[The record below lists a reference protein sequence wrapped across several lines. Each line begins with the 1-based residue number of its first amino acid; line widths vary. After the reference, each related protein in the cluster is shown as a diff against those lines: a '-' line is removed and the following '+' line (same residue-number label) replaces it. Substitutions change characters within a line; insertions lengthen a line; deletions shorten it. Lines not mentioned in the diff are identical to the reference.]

1 MKILEK
7 IKLDMRDALKKR
19 KNDVL
24 IVLRSLIAKLKNN
37 EISKGRELNEDEII
51 KVIRTSIKQ
60 IKESINIY
68 KKAKRFELAEKEELE
83 LMIIESYVPDMLSDE
98 QIQDLV
104 EKSIIKVK
112 AESLRDIG
120 KVMPVIMKEGGALID
135 GNKAR
140 EILKQLLE

>member
-7 IKLDMRDALKKR
+7 IKLDMRGALRNK
-19 KNDVL
+19 KNDEL
-24 IVLRSLIAKLKNN
+24 IVLRSLVAKLKNN
-37 EISKGRELNEDEII
+37 EISKGRELNEDEVI

-68 KKAKRFELAEKEELE
+68 NKAKRLELAKKEELE
-83 LMIIESYVPDMLSDE
+83 LMIIESYVPEMLSDE
-98 QIQDLV
+98 QVQDLV
-104 EKSIIKVK
+104 EKAIIKVK
-112 AESLRDIG
+112 AESLSDIG
-120 KVMPVIMKEGGALID
+120 KVMPIIMREGGSLID

>member
-7 IKLDMRDALKKR
+7 IKLDMRGALKKR
-19 KNDVL
+19 ENDKL
-24 IVLRSLIAKLKNN
+24 IVLRSLIAKLKNK
-37 EISKGRELNEDEII
+37 EISKREQLNEDEVI
-51 KVIRTSIKQ
+51 KVIRANINQ
-60 IKESINIY
+60 LKESINIY
-68 KKAKRFELAEKEELE
+68 KNAKRLELVEKEELE
-83 LMIIESYVPDMLSDE
+83 LMILESYVPAMLSDE

-104 EKSIIKVK
+104 ERAILKVK

-120 KVMPVIMKEGGALID
+120 KVMPIIMKEGGPLMD

>member
-7 IKLDMRDALKKR
+7 IKLDMLGALRKR
-19 KNDVL
+19 KNDKL

-37 EISKGRELNEDEII
+37 EISKGRELNEDEVI

-68 KKAKRFELAEKEELE
+68 KEAKRHELAEKEELE
-83 LMIIESYVPDMLSDE
+83 LMIIESYVPEMFSE
-98 QIQDLV
+98 KQIKDLV
-104 EKSIIKVK
+104 EKAIIKVK
-112 AESLRDIG
+112 AESLSDMG
-120 KVMPVIMKEGGALID
+120 KVMPIIMKEGGSLID

>member
-7 IKLDMRDALKKR
+7 IKLDMRAALRKR
-19 KNDVL
+19 KNDEL

-37 EISKGRELNEDEII
+37 EISKGRELNEDEVI

-68 KKAKRFELAEKEELE
+68 NKAKRLELAKKEELE
-83 LMIIESYVPDMLSDE
+83 LMIIESYVPEMLSDE

-104 EKSIIKVK
+104 EKAIMKVK
-112 AESLRDIG
+112 AERLSDMG
-120 KVMPVIMKEGGALID
+120 KVMPIIMKEGGSLID

>member
-7 IKLDMRDALKKR
+7 IKLDMRGALKNR
-19 KNDVL
+19 KNDEL
-24 IVLRSLIAKLKNN
+24 IALRSLIAKLKNN
-37 EISKGRELNEDEII
+37 EISKGRELNEDEVI

-68 KKAKRFELAEKEELE
+68 NKAKRLELAKKEELE
-83 LMIIESYVPDMLSDE
+83 LMIIESYVPEMLSDE
-98 QIQDLV
+98 QIQELV
-104 EKSIIKVK
+104 KKAVIKVK
-112 AESLRDIG
+112 AESLSDIG
-120 KVMPVIMKEGGALID
+120 KVMPIIMREGGSLID

>member
-19 KNDVL
+19 ENDEL
-24 IVLRSLIAKLKNN
+24 IVLRSLIAKLKNK
-37 EISKGRELNEDEII
+37 EISKGKELNEDEVI
-51 KVIRTSIKQ
+51 KVIRTNINQ
-60 IKESINIY
+60 LKESINIY
-68 KKAKRFELAEKEELE
+68 KKAKRLELVEKEELE
-83 LMIIESYVPDMLSDE
+83 LMIIESYVPAMLSDE

-104 EKSIIKVK
+104 EKAITKVK

-120 KVMPVIMKEGGALID
+120 KVMPIIMKEGGPLID

>member
-7 IKLDMRDALKKR
+7 IKLDMRGALKKR
-19 KNDVL
+19 KNDEL

-83 LMIIESYVPDMLSDE
+83 LMIIESYVPEMLSDE
-98 QIQDLV
+98 QIQELV
-104 EKSIIKVK
+104 EKAVIKVK
-112 AESLRDIG
+112 AESLSDIG
-120 KVMPVIMKEGGALID
+120 KVMPIIMREGGSLID

>member
-7 IKLDMRDALKKR
+7 IKLDMLSALKER
-19 KNDVL
+19 KNDEL
-24 IVLRSLIAKLKNN
+24 IVLRSLVAKLKNN
-37 EISKGRELNEDEII
+37 EISKGRELNEDEVI

-83 LMIIESYVPDMLSDE
+83 LIIIESYVPEMLSDE
-98 QIQDLV
+98 QVQDLV
-104 EKSIIKVK
+104 EKAIIKVK
-112 AESLRDIG
+112 AESLSDMG
-120 KVMPVIMKEGGALID
+120 KVMPIIMKEGGSLID

-140 EILKQLLE
+140 EILKQLLK

>member
-7 IKLDMRDALKKR
+7 IKLDMRGALKKR
-19 KNDVL
+19 KSDEL

-37 EISKGRELNEDEII
+37 EISKGRELNEDEVI

-68 KKAKRFELAEKEELE
+68 NKAKRLELAKKEELE
-83 LMIIESYVPDMLSDE
+83 LMIIESYVPEMLSDE

-104 EKSIIKVK
+104 EKAIIKVK
-112 AESLRDIG
+112 AESLRDMG
-120 KVMPVIMKEGGALID
+120 KVMPIIMKEGGPLMD

>member
-7 IKLDMRDALKKR
+7 IKLDMRGALKKR
-19 KNDVL
+19 KSDEL

-37 EISKGRELNEDEII
+37 EISKGRELNEDEVI

-68 KKAKRFELAEKEELE
+68 NKAKRLELAKKEELE
-83 LMIIESYVPDMLSDE
+83 LMIIESYVPEMLSDE

-104 EKSIIKVK
+104 EKAIIKVK
-112 AESLRDIG
+112 AESLRDMG
-120 KVMPVIMKEGGALID
+120 KVMPIIMKEGGSLID

>member
-7 IKLDMRDALKKR
+7 IKLDMRGALRNR
-19 KNDVL
+19 KNDEL
-24 IVLRSLIAKLKNN
+24 IVLRSLVAKLKNN
-37 EISKGRELNEDEII
+37 EISKGRELNEDEVI

-68 KKAKRFELAEKEELE
+68 KNAKRFELAEKEELE
-83 LMIIESYVPDMLSDE
+83 LMIIESYVPEMLSDE
-98 QIQDLV
+98 QIHDLV
-104 EKSIIKVK
+104 EKAIVKVK
-112 AESLRDIG
+112 AERLSDMG
-120 KVMPVIMKEGGALID
+120 KVMPIIMKEGGPLID

>member
-7 IKLDMRDALKKR
+7 IKLDMHRALKKR
-19 KNDVL
+19 KNDEL
-24 IVLRSLIAKLKNN
+24 IVLRSLVAKLKNN
-37 EISKGRELNEDEII
+37 EISKGRELNEDEVI

-60 IKESINIY
+60 IKESINVY
-68 KKAKRFELAEKEELE
+68 KKAKRLELSQKEELE
-83 LMIIESYVPDMLSDE
+83 LRVIESYVPEMLSDE

-104 EKSIIKVK
+104 EKAIKKVK
-112 AESLRDIG
+112 AKSLRDMG
-120 KVMPVIMKEGGALID
+120 KVMPIIMKEGGPLID

>member
-7 IKLDMRDALKKR
+7 IKLDMRGALKKR

-37 EISKGRELNEDEII
+37 EISKGRELNEDEVIR
-51 KVIRTSIKQ
+51 VIRTSIKQ

-68 KKAKRFELAEKEELE
+68 KKAKRYELAEKEELE

-104 EKSIIKVK
+104 EKAIIKVK
-112 AESLRDIG
+112 AKSLRDMG
-120 KVMPVIMKEGGALID
+120 KVMPIIMKEGGPLID

>member
-7 IKLDMRDALKKR
+7 IKLDMRGALKNK
-19 KNDVL
+19 KNDEL

-37 EISKGRELNEDEII
+37 EISKGRELNEDEVI

-68 KKAKRFELAEKEELE
+68 KKAKRLELAEKEELE
-83 LMIIESYVPDMLSDE
+83 LIIIESYVPEMLSDE
-98 QIQDLV
+98 QVQDLV
-104 EKSIIKVK
+104 EKAIIKVK
-112 AESLRDIG
+112 AESLNDMG
-120 KVMPVIMKEGGALID
+120 KVMPIIMKEGGSLID

>member
-19 KNDVL
+19 KNDEL

-37 EISKGRELNEDEII
+37 EISKGRELNEDEVI

-83 LMIIESYVPDMLSDE
+83 LIIIESYVPEMLSDE
-98 QIQDLV
+98 QVQDLV
-104 EKSIIKVK
+104 EKAIIKVK
-112 AESLRDIG
+112 AESLSDMG
-120 KVMPVIMKEGGALID
+120 KVMPIIMKEGGSLID

>member
-7 IKLDMRDALKKR
+7 IKLDMRGALKKR
-19 KNDVL
+19 KNDKLV
-24 IVLRSLIAKLKNN
+24 VLRSLIAKLKNN
-37 EISKGRELNEDEII
+37 EISKGRELNEDEVI

-83 LMIIESYVPDMLSDE
+83 LMIIESYVPEMLSDE
-98 QIQDLV
+98 QVQDLV
-104 EKSIIKVK
+104 EKAIIKVK
-112 AESLRDIG
+112 AESLNDMG
-120 KVMPVIMKEGGALID
+120 KVMPIIMKEGGSLID

>member
-7 IKLDMRDALKKR
+7 IKLDMRGALRKR
-19 KNDVL
+19 KNDEL

-37 EISKGRELNEDEII
+37 EISKGRELNEDEVI

-68 KKAKRFELAEKEELE
+68 NKAKRLELAKKEELE
-83 LMIIESYVPDMLSDE
+83 LMIIESYVPEMLSDE

-104 EKSIIKVK
+104 EKAIMKVK
-112 AESLRDIG
+112 AERLSDMG
-120 KVMPVIMKEGGALID
+120 KVMPIIMKEGGSLID

>member
-7 IKLDMRDALKKR
+7 IKLDMLGALKKR
-19 KNDVL
+19 KNDEL
-24 IVLRSLIAKLKNN
+24 IVLRSLVAKLKNN
-37 EISKGRELNEDEII
+37 EISKGRELNEDEVI

-83 LMIIESYVPDMLSDE
+83 LIIIESYVPEMLSDE
-98 QIQDLV
+98 QVQDLV
-104 EKSIIKVK
+104 EKAIIKVK
-112 AESLRDIG
+112 AESLSDMG
-120 KVMPVIMKEGGALID
+120 KVMPIIMKEGGSLID

>member
-1 MKILEK
+1 MKLFEK
-7 IKLDMRDALKKR
+7 IKLDMRGALKRR
-19 KNDVL
+19 KNDEL
-24 IVLRSLIAKLKNN
+24 RVLRSLIAKLKNN
-37 EISKGRELNEDEII
+37 QISKGRELSEDEII

-83 LMIIESYVPDMLSDE
+83 LMIIESYVPEMLSDE
-98 QIQDLV
+98 QIHDLV
-104 EKSIIKVK
+104 KKAIVKVK
-112 AESLRDIG
+112 AERLSDMG
-120 KVMPVIMKEGGALID
+120 KVMPIIMKEGGPLID

>member
-7 IKLDMRDALKKR
+7 IKLDMLDALKKR
-19 KNDVL
+19 KNDEL
-24 IVLRSLIAKLKNN
+24 IVLRSLVAKLKNN
-37 EISKGRELNEDEII
+37 EISKGRELNEDEVI

-68 KKAKRFELAEKEELE
+68 KKAERLELAEKEELE
-83 LMIIESYVPDMLSDE
+83 LMIIESYVPEMLSDE
-98 QIQDLV
+98 QVQDLV
-104 EKSIIKVK
+104 EKAIIKVK
-112 AESLRDIG
+112 AESLSDMG
-120 KVMPVIMKEGGALID
+120 KVMPIIMKEGGSLID

>member
-7 IKLDMRDALKKR
+7 VKLDMRGALKNK
-19 KNDVL
+19 KNDEL

-37 EISKGRELNEDEII
+37 EISRGRELNEDEVI

-68 KKAKRFELAEKEELE
+68 KKAKRLELAEKEELE
-83 LMIIESYVPDMLSDE
+83 LIIIESYVPEMLSDE

-112 AESLRDIG
+112 AESLSDMG
-120 KVMPVIMKEGGALID
+120 
-135 GNKAR
+135 
-140 EILKQLLE
+140 